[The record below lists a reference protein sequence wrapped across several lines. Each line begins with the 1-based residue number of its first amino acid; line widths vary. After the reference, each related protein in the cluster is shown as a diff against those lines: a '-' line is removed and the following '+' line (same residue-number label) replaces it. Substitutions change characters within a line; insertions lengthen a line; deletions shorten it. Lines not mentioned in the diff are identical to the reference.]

1 MKVKIA
7 SQNTGVMSTPKAGGT
22 ISLTACNNG
31 CVGMTMSVIHMGKD
45 VFSDFVVVA
54 VVNCGTTVSDS
65 SLDSVLVISS
75 GDDGGCCCCCC
86 CGAGVPAIFSSLL
99 LPEVVSTLLATIS
112 GYQLRTTLDSMANDI
127 KFKNGSNTF
136 DKGCTHGSVC
146 D

>member
-1 MKVKIA
+1 
-7 SQNTGVMSTPKAGGT
+7 
-22 ISLTACNNG
+22 
-31 CVGMTMSVIHMGKD
+31 MGKD
-45 VFSDFVVVA
+45 AFSDFVVVA

-65 SLDSVLVISS
+65 SVDSVFMISS
-75 GDDGGCCCCCC
+75 DDDDDGCC

-99 LPEVVSTLLATIS
+99 LPVVVSALLATIS

>member
-54 VVNCGTTVSDS
+54 VVKCGTTVSDS
-65 SLDSVLVISS
+65 SLDSVFMISS
-75 GDDGGCCCCCC
+75 GDDGGCCC
-86 CGAGVPAIFSSLL
+86 GAGVTAIFSSLL
-99 LPEVVSTLLATIS
+99 LVVSALLATVS

-127 KFKNGSNTF
+127 KFKTGSNTF

>member
-1 MKVKIA
+1 MA

-45 VFSDFVVVA
+45 AFSDFVVVA

-65 SLDSVLVISS
+65 SVDSVFMISS
-75 GDDGGCCCCCC
+75 DDDDDGCC

-99 LPEVVSTLLATIS
+99 LPVVVSALLATIS

>member
-45 VFSDFVVVA
+45 AFSDFVVVA

-65 SLDSVLVISS
+65 SLDSVFMISS
-75 GDDGGCCCCCC
+75 GDDGGCCC
-86 CGAGVPAIFSSLL
+86 GAGVTAIFSSLL
-99 LPEVVSTLLATIS
+99 LVVSALLATVS